1 MSKDFRV
8 LLYYK
13 YQAIES
19 PETFQDEHLAFCNSI
34 GLKGRVLVGTEGI
47 NGTVSGT
54 IEQTEQYKEFLHS
67 LPGFEDVW
75 FKVDEVDDYAH
86 KKMHVRVRE
95 EIVSLDLE
103 DDVNPHEVTG
113 DYLKPTQ
120 FKEALL
126 DEDTIV
132 LDTRN
137 DYEYDLGH
145 FKGAIRPDVR
155 NFRDLPEWVKE
166 NKEQFMDKKVVVY
179 CTGGVRCEKFS
190 GWMLREGL
198 AENVGQL
205 EGGIDTYGKD
215 PETLGE
221 LWEGSM
227 YVFDER
233 ISVPINQ
240 VNPTVVAKD
249 HYDGEPCD
257 RYVNCANPDC
267 NKQVFMTEENEAK
280 YVRGCTVEC
289 RKHPRNR
296 FVSANN
302 LTKEEW
308 EARLNNIGET
318 LYEETTI

>member
-13 YQAIES
+13 YATIVD
-19 PETFQDEHLAFCNSI
+19 PDAFRNDHLVFCKSI
-34 GLKGRVLVGTEGI
+34 GLRGRILVGSEGI

-54 IEQTEQYKEFLHS
+54 VEQTEKYKDYLHS
-67 LPGFEDVW
+67 LEGFEDVW

-86 KKMHVRVRE
+86 KKMHVRHRE

-103 DDVNPHEVTG
+103 DDINPDEITG
-113 DYLKPTQ
+113 EYLKPTQ
-120 FKEALL
+120 FKDALL

-137 DYEYDLGH
+137 VYEYDLGH
-145 FKGAIRPDVR
+145 FKGAIRPEIQ
-155 NFRDLPEWVKE
+155 NFRDLPDWVKE
-166 NKEQFMDKKVVVY
+166 NKEKFMDKKVVVY

-198 AENVGQL
+198 ASEVGQL

-215 PETLGE
+215 KITKGE

-240 VNPTVVAKD
+240 VDPTVISKD
-249 HYDGEPCD
+249 HFDGTPCD
-257 RYVNCANPDC
+257 RYVNCTNPDC
-267 NKQVFMTEENEAK
+267 NKQVFMSVENEHK
-280 YVRGCTVEC
+280 YVRGCSVEC

-296 FVSANN
+296 YVKEHK
-302 LTKEEW
+302 LTLDQWEE
-308 EARLNNIGET
+308 RLNNIGET
-318 LYEETTI
+318 VKEQVR

>member
-1 MSKDFRV
+1 MSKDYRV

-13 YQAIES
+13 YEPIQD
-19 PETFQDEHLAFCNSI
+19 PENFRDEHLKFCKSI
-34 GLKGRVLVGTEGI
+34 GLRGRIIVGSEGI

-54 IEQTEQYKEFLHS
+54 VEQTEQYKDYLHS
-67 LPGFEDVW
+67 LQGFEDVW
-75 FKVDEVDDYAH
+75 FKEDEADGYAH
-86 KKMHVRVRE
+86 KKMHVRYRE
-95 EIVSLDLE
+95 EIVSLSLE
-103 DDVNPHEVTG
+103 DDIDPEEITG
-113 DYLKPTQ
+113 DYLKPAQ
-120 FKEALL
+120 FRDALI

-145 FKGAIRPDVR
+145 FKGAIRPEIR
-155 NFRDLPEWVKE
+155 NFRDLPNWVKD
-166 NKEQFMDKKVVVY
+166 NKEKFMDKKVVVY

-198 AENVGQL
+198 AEQVGQL

-215 PETLGE
+215 PETKGD

-240 VNPTVVAKD
+240 VNPTVVGKD
-249 HYDGEPCD
+249 HYDGTPCD
-257 RYVNCANPDC
+257 RYVNCANPEC
-267 NKQVFMTEENEAK
+267 NEQVLMSEENEHK
-280 YVRGCTVEC
+280 YLRGCTVEC

-296 FVSANN
+296 YVSEHN
-302 LTKEEW
+302 LSEAEW
-308 EARLNNIGET
+308 EKRLNKIDET
-318 LYEETTI
+318 LYEEVH

>member
-19 PETFQDEHLAFCNSI
+19 PETFQKEHLDFCKSI
-34 GLKGRVLVGTEGI
+34 GLRGRVLVGSEGI

-54 IEQTEQYKEFLHS
+54 VEQTEQYKEFLHS

-86 KKMHVRVRE
+86 SKMHVRVRE
-95 EIVSLDLE
+95 EIVSLNLE

-113 DYLKPTQ
+113 EYLKPTQ

-145 FKGAIRPDVR
+145 FKGAIRPDIR
-155 NFRDLPEWVKE
+155 NFRDLPDWVKE
-166 NKEQFMDKKVVVY
+166 NKEKFMDKKVVVY

-198 AENVGQL
+198 AEEVGQL

-215 PETLGE
+215 PETLGD

-240 VNPTVVAKD
+240 VKPTVIAKD
-249 HYDGEPCD
+249 HFDGQTCD

-267 NKQVFMTEENEAK
+267 NKQVFMSEENEAK
-280 YVRGCTVEC
+280 YLRGCTVEC

-296 FVSANN
+296 YVSSNN
-302 LTKEEW
+302 LTDEEW
-308 EARLNNIGET
+308 EARLNIIGET
-318 LYEETTI
+318 LFEETII

>member
-19 PETFQDEHLAFCNSI
+19 PETFQKEHLDFCKSI
-34 GLKGRVLVGTEGI
+34 GLRGRVLVGSEGI

-54 IEQTEQYKEFLHS
+54 VEQTEQYKEFLHS

-86 KKMHVRVRE
+86 SKMHVRVRE
-95 EIVSLDLE
+95 EIVSLNLE

-113 DYLKPTQ
+113 EYLKPTQ

-145 FKGAIRPDVR
+145 FKGAIRPNIR
-155 NFRDLPEWVKE
+155 NFRDLPDWVKE
-166 NKEQFMDKKVVVY
+166 NKEKFMDKKVVVY

-198 AENVGQL
+198 AEEVGQL

-215 PETLGE
+215 PETLGD

-240 VNPTVVAKD
+240 VKPTVIAKD
-249 HYDGEPCD
+249 HFDGQTCD

-267 NKQVFMTEENEAK
+267 NKQVFMSEENEAK
-280 YVRGCTVEC
+280 YLRGCTVEC

-296 FVSANN
+296 FVSSNN
-302 LTKEEW
+302 LTDEEW
-308 EARLNNIGET
+308 EARLNIIGET
-318 LYEETTI
+318 LFEETTI

>member
-19 PETFQDEHLAFCNSI
+19 PETFQKEHLDFCKSI
-34 GLKGRVLVGTEGI
+34 GLRGRVLVGSEGI

-54 IEQTEQYKEFLHS
+54 VEQTEQYKEFLHS

-86 KKMHVRVRE
+86 SKMHVRVRE
-95 EIVSLDLE
+95 EIVSLNLE

-113 DYLKPTQ
+113 EYLKPTQ

-145 FKGAIRPDVR
+145 FKGAIRPDIR
-155 NFRDLPEWVKE
+155 NFRDLPDWVKE
-166 NKEQFMDKKVVVY
+166 NKEKFMDKKVVVY

-198 AENVGQL
+198 AEEVGQL

-215 PETLGE
+215 PETLGD

-240 VNPTVVAKD
+240 VKPTVIAKD
-249 HYDGEPCD
+249 HFDGQTCD

-267 NKQVFMTEENEAK
+267 NKQVFMSEENEAK
-280 YVRGCTVEC
+280 YLRGCTVEC

-296 FVSANN
+296 FVSSNN
-302 LTKEEW
+302 LTDEEW
-308 EARLNNIGET
+308 EARLNIIGET
-318 LYEETTI
+318 LFEETTI